1 MTQNT
6 QDNWILIDTD
16 TDDAEN
22 NLRLRLLDL
31 RTRQQVSHPEGI
43 RQERYRSED
52 LEGITEYTFLQ
63 GRLISA
69 VFLADDGDDVTAETN
84 LERRDW
90 YRKSKT
96 DEQRIQ

>member
-1 MTQNT
+1 MTQNLA
-6 QDNWILIDTD
+6 DNWIMLDTD
-16 TDDAEN
+16 TDDANN
-22 NLRLRLLDL
+22 NLSLRLLDL
-31 RTRQQVSHPEGI
+31 RAQQQTANPEI

-69 VFLADDGDDVTAETN
+69 VFLADDGDEVTAETN

-90 YRKSKT
+90 YRKSQQ
-96 DEQRIQ
+96 DETRIS